1 MTGKLENFTAGIET
15 TVDVALI
22 HRQLRELWQ
31 QAAESDSAVTRAC
44 LFNLVVWCESD
55 KDRDAATAVIADLTS
70 RYPCRTIVL
79 RVESESPAGLE
90 AAISAHCH
98 LAGGGRKQ
106 VCSEQ
111 ISLRTGASGA
121 GHLTPTVLTLL
132 EADVPTV
139 LWWRGNFL
147 KQPKMFR
154 RLRSVADR
162 VVFDT
167 SHWAEAERWLEP
179 LAEVIAESPAR
190 HYADLS
196 WTRLTLWRKLTADC
210 FDDAQFLPLLPQIER
225 LLISHGHEPGARV
238 RALLY
243 AGWAATQLDWSPEM
257 AGERTEIFEGCGE
270 DVTGVGLESVVFKA
284 AEASARLWKDFT
296 AHTATAVVKMPEMC
310 SLAHTQAFAPLGDA
324 ALLASELDLA
334 ITHTTY
340 ERALSLAAILAEAVG
355 LDGNAPG
362 GLNTPPH

>member
-1 MTGKLENFTAGIET
+1 MTGKLENFTAGVET

-31 QAAESDSAVTRAC
+31 QAAESENSVTRAS

-55 KDRDAATAVIADLTS
+55 GDRDAATAVITELTS

-79 RVESESPAGLE
+79 RVEPESPAGLE

-111 ISLRTGASGA
+111 ISLHTGMAGA

-147 KQPKMFR
+147 EQPRMFR

-167 SHWAEAERWLEP
+167 SRWPEAERWLEP
-179 LAEVIAESPAR
+179 LAEVIAEPPVR

-210 FDDAQFLPLLPQIER
+210 FDDAQFLPLLPQVER
-225 LLISHGHEPGARV
+225 LLVSHGQGLGARV

-243 AGWAATQLDWSPEM
+243 AAWAATQLGWSPEI
-257 AGERTEIFEGCGE
+257 AVERVEVFESCGE
-270 DVTGVGLESVVFKA
+270 DVTGVGLESVVFMA
-284 AEASARLWKDFT
+284 GDASARLWKDFA
-296 AHTATAVVKMPEMC
+296 AHTATAVVKMTEMC
-310 SLAHTQAFAPLGDA
+310 SLAHTQAFAPLSDA
-324 ALLASELDLA
+324 SLLASELDLA
-334 ITHTTY
+334 VTHTTY
-340 ERALSLAAILAEAVG
+340 ERALSLAAVLAEAVG